1 MSRTFNAIERAL
13 NAEFKRVERENPSQ
27 ELKMAI
33 ETSTI
38 RKVIRDILSLPPLA
52 KVPGTADEHRIL
64 EQVIC
69 LVSFYNR
76 KWLSEI
82 QVAM

>member
-33 ETSTI
+33 ET
-38 RKVIRDILSLPPLA
+38 
-52 KVPGTADEHRIL
+52 EHHQ
-64 EQVIC
+64 E
-69 LVSFYNR
+69 SH
-76 KWLSEI
+76 S
-82 QVAM
+82 

>member
-52 KVPGTADEHRIL
+52 RCQAQLTNIVFWSRSS
-64 EQVIC
+64 V
-69 LVSFYNR
+69 
-76 KWLSEI
+76 WL
-82 QVAM
+82 AFTTGNG